1 MKNKD
6 RVQQENRKALPKF
19 LLILAGSVAV
29 GLLFAGVII
38 ATWETGTDYTLQ
50 DILYEAMGMVSP
62 WLTGAVTVVCM
73 PVALYYYFHGKRRWE
88 SWDGEEEDVLDHAE
102 HELSL
107 GLIINS
113 VNMVLTMLFY
123 GMTCTLWYSWMGFLA
138 AMVGLIVSLAVLV
151 VYQQKAVD
159 LCKRMNPE
167 KRGSVY
173 DVNFQKKWL
182 DSCDE
187 AERTNIYR
195 SSYRAYRNMSITLP
209 VLWCVAVVAGLWFD
223 GVGPLAVVLVSA
235 AWLVQTLSYGLES
248 LRLEAP
254 KKPTKE

>member
-6 RVQQENRKALPKF
+6 KVQQENRKALPKF
-19 LLILAGSVAV
+19 LLILAGSVVA
-29 GLLFAGVII
+29 GLLVGGAMA
-38 ATWETGTDYTLQ
+38 ATWETGADYTLQ
-50 DILYEAMGMVSP
+50 DILYEALGLASP
-62 WLTGAVTVVCM
+62 WLTWAVTVVCM
-73 PVALYYYFHGKRRWE
+73 PIALYYHLRGKRRWQN
-88 SWDGEEEDVLDHAE
+88 WDGEADDVLDHAE
-102 HELSL
+102 HELSI

-123 GMTCTLWYSWMGFLA
+123 GVATMLCYSWAGYIATQVGF
-138 AMVGLIVSLAVLV
+138 VVSLVVLV
-151 VYQQKAVD
+151 VYQQKTVD

-167 KRGSVY
+167 KQGSVY

-195 SSYRAYRNMSITLP
+195 SSYRAYRNMSIALP
-209 VLWCVAVVAGLWFD
+209 ILWCVAVVAGLWFD

-235 AWLVQTLSYGLES
+235 AWLVQTLSYGLEA

-254 KKPTKE
+254 KKQTK

>member
-6 RVQQENRKALPKF
+6 KVQQENRKALPKF
-19 LLILAGSVAV
+19 LLILVCSFVAGM
-29 GLLFAGVII
+29 LIAGIMI

-50 DILYEAMGMVSP
+50 DVLYEALGMASP
-62 WLTGAVTVVCM
+62 WLTWAVTVVCM
-73 PVALYYYFHGKRRWE
+73 PIALHYYFRGKRRWQD
-88 SWDGEEEDVLDHAE
+88 WDGETDDVLDRAE
-102 HELSL
+102 HELSI
-107 GLIINS
+107 GLVVNS
-113 VNMVLTMLFY
+113 VCMVLTMLFY
-123 GMTCTLWYSWMGFLA
+123 GLATMLLYSWAGYIA
-138 AMVGLIVSLAVLV
+138 AQVGLVVSLVLIV
-151 VYQQKAVD
+151 IYQQKTVD

-173 DVNFQKKWL
+173 DVNFQKKWVE
-182 DSCDE
+182 SCDE

-223 GVGPLAVVLVSA
+223 GVGPLAVVLVSI

-254 KKPTKE
+254 KKQTK